1 MRKSLALLGIIA
13 LILPLVFLGCG
24 NDGSDGATGAPGV
37 PGVPGVPG
45 PGALANE
52 TCNLCHAQEKIADT
66 AMVHAEN
73 LPENQGTVDSTT
85 IDTVTFGTPSGDIVP
100 VTVNFTFQALDSAGN
115 DITSTIDL
123 RTASGSNL
131 SYVRFSIGHLVA
143 GTAVEGNSN
152 HWEGYVM
159 NSGSNGSSRFYER
172 VAGNLTGDPATGVYS
187 YTFDNSVL
195 LSDGYVDNAV
205 HRVAIQLSG
214 FPAGSF
220 NPDPTVTRPVG
231 NITADMVSAVATV
244 TPFID
249 TPAGYPSKEV
259 VTTAA
264 CNACHNPLAI
274 HGGGRREI
282 KFCQVCH
289 NPKINTPAG
298 PGGLDLVNLVHK
310 IHISDNVIEWTAP
323 VSGEEEIF
331 DFSEVTF
338 PQDPRNCT
346 TCHQGGVDSDN
357 WKTTPTIEACGACH
371 GVDIFL
377 PGGSHPGGSQTNS
390 SGCALCH
397 QADTGFAGIP
407 SIPNS
412 MATEESTPNNP
423 QLPTGVADIQYFID
437 GATVD
442 NDNVATVT
450 FRITADNVALKL
462 IPWPPAGF
470 NAGTS
475 PSFLLAWA
483 LPQDGIS
490 APRDYNNLNSPQNPS
505 GSTGNGA
512 GQPPSVSLSDL
523 IADNLVTTADNVT
536 FQAVLSDTPYPAGA
550 RMRAVALQGEMEQN
564 TGTDDVGRT
573 APSKVFAIDSSN
585 SNPARRQV
593 VDSNGCLECHER
605 LELHGGNRVNNV
617 QVCVFCHNPNLSSSG
632 RTSTSNVNVPPSLG
646 TDPLAWPEATNDIK
660 ELIHGIHAATDRPY
674 EFIRNRGGG
683 RYYNWSE
690 VTFPGNLADCQK
702 CHLEGTYNVAP
713 DDSLWTT
720 ERITTG
726 NAAETLDDIIGA
738 RSTVPNMTDLVNS
751 PTASACFYCHDDG
764 TSESHIVLQGGK
776 LSYEG
781 SAASTT
787 REEAL
792 GLP

>member
-1 MRKSLALLGIIA
+1 VRKSLALLGIIA

-24 NDGSDGATGAPGV
+24 DDGSDGATGAPGA
-37 PGVPGVPG
+37 PGAPG

-52 TCNLCHAQEKIADT
+52 TCNLCHAQAKIADT
-66 AMVHAEN
+66 AAVHAEN
-73 LPENQGTVDSTT
+73 LPENQGTVDGAT
-85 IDTVTFGTPSGDIVP
+85 INSVTFGTPAGDVVP
-100 VTVNFTFQALDSAGN
+100 VTVNFTFQAFNSAGQ
-115 DITSTIDL
+115 DITPQIDL
-123 RTASGSNL
+123 TTASGSNL
-131 SYVRFSIGHLVA
+131 SYARFSIAKLVA
-143 GTAVEGNSN
+143 GTAEEGFSN

-159 NSGSNGSSRFYER
+159 DNNSNGSSRFYER
-172 VAGNLTGDPATGVYS
+172 VAGNLTGNPATGAYS

-205 HRVAIQLSG
+205 HRIAIQLSG

-231 NITADMVSAVATV
+231 NITADMVSALATV

-289 NPKINTPAG
+289 NPKNNS
-298 PGGLDLVNLVHK
+298 LDLVNLIHKVHTAQE
-310 IHISDNVIEWTAP
+310 IEWIQPTNGA
-323 VSGEEEIF
+323 IRTF
-331 DFSEVTF
+331 DFTEVTF

-371 GVDIFL
+371 EHVNFATGEGHL
-377 PGGSHPGGSQTNS
+377 GGPRADS
-390 SGCALCH
+390 SACASCH
-397 QADTGFAGIP
+397 QADTDFIAP

-437 GATVD
+437 AATVD

-470 NAGTS
+470 DAGMS

-490 APRDYNNLNSPQNPS
+490 APRDYNNLESPANPS
-505 GSTGNGA
+505 SSTGNGA
-512 GQPPSVSLSDL
+512 GQPPSVSLSGL

-536 FQAVLSDTPYPAGA
+536 FHAVLSNTPYPAGA

-564 TGTDDVGRT
+564 IGTGVGRN
-573 APSKVFAIDSSN
+573 APSKVFAIDNSN

-605 LELHGGNRVNNV
+605 LELHGGSRVNNV

-702 CHLEGTYNVAP
+702 CHLPGTYNLAP
-713 DDSLWTT
+713 ANVLWTT

-726 NAAETLDDIIGA
+726 NSAETLADIIGA
-738 RSTVPNMTDLVNS
+738 RSIMPNMTDLVNS